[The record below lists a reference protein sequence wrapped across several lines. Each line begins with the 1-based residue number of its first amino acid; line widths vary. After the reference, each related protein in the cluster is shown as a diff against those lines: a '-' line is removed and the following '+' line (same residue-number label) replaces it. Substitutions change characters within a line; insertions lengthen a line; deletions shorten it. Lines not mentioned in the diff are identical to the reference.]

1 MEIRERTPFRRE
13 DGERWY
19 LVDAAGKTLGRV
31 ASRIALIL
39 QGKHRPDY
47 TPHLAGDHV
56 IVVNAE
62 KIKVTGKKLEDK
74 VYFWHTGWP
83 RGLRSV
89 KLKDL
94 LARQPERVI
103 ERAVRG
109 MLPKNYLRH
118 RLLRRLKVYAGPHHP
133 HQAQRPEKVEL

>member
-1 MEIRERTPFRRE
+1 MEIREKTSFRQA

-56 IVVNAE
+56 VVVNAE
-62 KIKVTGKKLEDK
+62 KIKVTGKKLEQK
-74 VYFWHTGWP
+74 IYYWHTGWP
-83 RGLRSV
+83 RGLRSIR
-89 KLKDL
+89 LKDL
-94 LARQPERVI
+94 LARHPERVI

-109 MLPKNYLRH
+109 MLPKNYLSH
-118 RLLRRLKVYAGPHHP
+118 RLLRRLKVYRGPEHP
-133 HQAQRPEKVEL
+133 HQAQKPEKVEP

>member
-1 MEIRERTPFRRE
+1 MEIRERTPFRKE

-56 IVVNAE
+56 VVVNAE
-62 KIKVTGKKLEDK
+62 RIKVTGKKLEDK
-74 VYFWHTGWP
+74 VYHWHTGWP
-83 RGLRSV
+83 GGLRSV
-89 KLKDL
+89 RLKEF
-94 LARQPERVI
+94 LARHPERVI

-109 MLPKNYLRH
+109 MLPKNYLSH
-118 RLLRRLKVYAGPHHP
+118 RLLRRLKVYRGPDHP
-133 HQAQRPEKVEL
+133 HEAQKPERVEL